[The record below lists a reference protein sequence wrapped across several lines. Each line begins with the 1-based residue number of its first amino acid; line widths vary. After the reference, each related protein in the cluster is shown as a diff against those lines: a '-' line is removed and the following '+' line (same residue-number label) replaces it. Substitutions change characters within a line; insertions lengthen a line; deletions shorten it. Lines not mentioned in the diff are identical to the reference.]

1 MEIDALEDC
10 ESSTSYS
17 FLLAVKPFGKNRSEF
32 CLLSCNTSNKPPA
45 KIKYIKMAD
54 SRSAPLFSVSPFRK
68 PTQFPRVS
76 SGKRRTKF
84 LYRSYN
90 LVPRVFLVV
99 ARELRKTLVK
109 YDEISKI
116 LGDLSHAQ

>member
-1 MEIDALEDC
+1 VEVYFNIC
-10 ESSTSYS
+10 I
-17 FLLAVKPFGKNRSEF
+17 AVQSRWKGRK
-32 CLLSCNTSNKPPA
+32 A
-45 KIKYIKMAD
+45 K
-54 SRSAPLFSVSPFRK
+54 
-68 PTQFPRVS
+68 
-76 SGKRRTKF
+76 G
-84 LYRSYN
+84 N

>member
-1 MEIDALEDC
+1 MGVTAGIFLASILLKEMRYLVYIRYLWVDC
-10 ESSTSYS
+10 FES
-17 FLLAVKPFGKNRSEF
+17 FVNL
-32 CLLSCNTSNKPPA
+32 
-45 KIKYIKMAD
+45 
-54 SRSAPLFSVSPFRK
+54 
-68 PTQFPRVS
+68 
-76 SGKRRTKF
+76 
-84 LYRSYN
+84 N